1 MKKIKLYKQSV
12 PNECGI
18 CCCKMV
24 LNFHGIYTEYKDLR
38 NAIGSIRDGTSIF
51 QMKSL
56 FENAGLSAK
65 IFRVSSPQILQKVKS
80 LKRASILFWD
90 EKHFVVFDR
99 VDKDKIFILDPIKG
113 KLVLS
118 HEEFLEHFSN
128 IYLCTKDLDKGGKKK
143 KRSFLRTW
151 KLFIGILV
159 KQKTNIFL
167 YFIITSMAY
176 ILTIANAEY
185 TKKVINSISTEGAT
199 SKIIWPFVY
208 LAISFVII
216 YSIKEWVSNKISI
229 EAERE
234 VTSSTLLKAIN
245 LPYNFFEIRTTGE
258 LFTSLASINLL
269 KEFWVNKCF
278 LLVFNF
284 GLSIILIGYLASISK
299 IMAMVVLLITLL
311 NHGINSILKEKL
323 SILSSEEFN
332 LQSTSNN
339 IQIETLSTMSLT
351 KVLRLEE
358 EIYSRWS
365 WNFEKLIEVKQNK
378 KNLLSILSVC
388 TLFFSTYTPI
398 LILVSGVY
406 FAINESLNIG
416 EIVLM
421 QTYSLT
427 IMNMVGSIIQI
438 YQEYVVNSS
447 FIDKINDLIDQEEEN
462 DGIKEVN
469 HFESFSL
476 KNLDFC
482 YNNLEK
488 KALNNVSL
496 EIKCGQKIALVGPTG
511 SGKSTLGKILA
522 GLYRNKGMQVYYNGL
537 ALNDINKKAMAKQI
551 GYVAQDM
558 SFIADSIYEN
568 IRCYRQEYDL
578 TKVIKAAEAAC
589 ISEEINNFPMKYNT
603 VLSDGEENISGGQRQ
618 RLLIARALLSD
629 PSLLIFDEGTSYLDN
644 ITEKKVMDNILKA
657 DCSIVIVAHRLETLT
672 DCDQIIYMD
681 NGTILEQGTHH
692 ELMDKEGKYYDLYT
706 RKRKKR
712 IS

>member
-1 MKKIKLYKQSV
+1 
-12 PNECGI
+12 
-18 CCCKMV
+18 
-24 LNFHGIYTEYKDLR
+24 
-38 NAIGSIRDGTSIF
+38 
-51 QMKSL
+51 
-56 FENAGLSAK
+56 
-65 IFRVSSPQILQKVKS
+65 
-80 LKRASILFWD
+80 
-90 EKHFVVFDR
+90 
-99 VDKDKIFILDPIKG
+99 
-113 KLVLS
+113 
-118 HEEFLEHFSN
+118 
-128 IYLCTKDLDKGGKKK
+128 
-143 KRSFLRTW
+143 
-151 KLFIGILV
+151 
-159 KQKTNIFL
+159 
-167 YFIITSMAY
+167 MAY

-488 KALNNVSL
+488 KL
-496 EIKCGQKIALVGPTG
+496 
-511 SGKSTLGKILA
+511 
-522 GLYRNKGMQVYYNGL
+522 
-537 ALNDINKKAMAKQI
+537 
-551 GYVAQDM
+551 
-558 SFIADSIYEN
+558 
-568 IRCYRQEYDL
+568 
-578 TKVIKAAEAAC
+578 
-589 ISEEINNFPMKYNT
+589 
-603 VLSDGEENISGGQRQ
+603 
-618 RLLIARALLSD
+618 
-629 PSLLIFDEGTSYLDN
+629 
-644 ITEKKVMDNILKA
+644 
-657 DCSIVIVAHRLETLT
+657 
-672 DCDQIIYMD
+672 
-681 NGTILEQGTHH
+681 
-692 ELMDKEGKYYDLYT
+692 
-706 RKRKKR
+706 
-712 IS
+712 

>member
-65 IFRVSSPQILQKVKS
+65 IFRVSSPQILQKVKR

-128 IYLCTKDLDKGGKKK
+128 IYLCTKDLDKGGEKK

-167 YFIITSMAY
+167 YFIITSIAY

-185 TKKVINSISTEGAT
+185 TKKVINSISTEGAM
-199 SKIIWPFVY
+199 SKIIWPFVC

-234 VTSSTLLKAIN
+234 ITSSTLFKAIN

-469 HFESFSL
+469 HFESVSL

-603 VLSDGEENISGGQRQ
+603 VLSDGGENISGGQRQ
-618 RLLIARALLSD
+618 RLLIARALLSN

>member
-185 TKKVINSISTEGAT
+185 TKKVINSISTESAT

-339 IQIETLSTMSLT
+339 IQIETLSTISLT

-488 KALNNVSL
+488 KL
-496 EIKCGQKIALVGPTG
+496 
-511 SGKSTLGKILA
+511 
-522 GLYRNKGMQVYYNGL
+522 
-537 ALNDINKKAMAKQI
+537 
-551 GYVAQDM
+551 
-558 SFIADSIYEN
+558 
-568 IRCYRQEYDL
+568 
-578 TKVIKAAEAAC
+578 
-589 ISEEINNFPMKYNT
+589 
-603 VLSDGEENISGGQRQ
+603 
-618 RLLIARALLSD
+618 
-629 PSLLIFDEGTSYLDN
+629 
-644 ITEKKVMDNILKA
+644 
-657 DCSIVIVAHRLETLT
+657 
-672 DCDQIIYMD
+672 
-681 NGTILEQGTHH
+681 
-692 ELMDKEGKYYDLYT
+692 
-706 RKRKKR
+706 
-712 IS
+712 